1 MIRLTRPNGQEL
13 HLNGEMLK
21 WVESSPDTILTL
33 VTGETLWVLETVDE
47 VNERFGE
54 ARRAAQGGR
63 PPWAALFPEAQA
75 LPEAQTEAHLHPLD
89 SSRRTA

>member
-1 MIRLTRPNGQEL
+1 MLIHLTRPNGQLL

-47 VNERFGE
+47 VNERFLA

-63 PPWAALFPEAQA
+63 PPWAALFPEAQV
-75 LPEAQTEAHLHPLD
+75 EVEAHLPPATD
-89 SSRRTA
+89 CPRRTA